1 MLLEEREE
9 GALALEMCC
18 QIDPE
23 TFISSRMHAHLSL
36 HTIQR
41 LMDVVLE

>member
-9 GALALEMCC
+9 GALVLEMCC
-18 QIDPE
+18 RIDPE
-23 TFISSRMHAHLSL
+23 TFISSRTHAHLVF
-36 HTIQR
+36 HPIQR